1 MAHWNKNEIPDLKGK
16 VFIVTGANSGTGYE
30 SRLALAE
37 EGATV
42 VMACR
47 NPKRAQD
54 GLAAIQ
60 RTVPDAKVEW
70 MALDLAS
77 LKSIR
82 GFAEAF
88 QSQFDRLDVL
98 LNNGGV
104 MGPAR
109 SLTQDGFET
118 QFGVNALG
126 PFALTGLLRSGLQ
139 KTPASRL
146 VKIR

>member
-1 MAHWNKNEIPDLKGK
+1 MTHWTKNDIPDLKGK

-30 SRLALAE
+30 STLALAE
-37 EGATV
+37 KGATV

-54 GLAAIQ
+54 ALAAIQ

-104 MGPAR
+104 IGPAP
-109 SLTQDGFET
+109 SGTPDGFGT
-118 QFGVNALG
+118 QFGGNGLG
-126 PFALTGLLRSGLQ
+126 PFALTSLLL
-139 KTPASRL
+139 SR
-146 VKIR
+146 RPEN